1 MVEGFVELRDAVMQ
15 SPSMTLSDFQKSLS
29 DPQPPSGL
37 SVPLRGLWYAAK
49 GEWDKAHKTVQ
60 DENSPESAWVH
71 AHLHK
76 QEGDISNAGYWYAK
90 SPRNTSRLTLEEEW
104 KQIADTLLKNQE

>member
-1 MVEGFVELRDAVMQ
+1 MV
-15 SPSMTLSDFQKSLS
+15 LSEFEKSLS
-29 DPQPPSGL
+29 SSQPPPGL

-60 DENSPESAWVH
+60 GDNSPESAWVH

-76 QEGDISNAGYWYAK
+76 QEGDASNADYWYAK
-90 SPRNTSRLTLEEEW
+90 SPRNTSQLPLEKEWEE
-104 KQIADTLLKNQE
+104 IVDTLLKNQ